1 MSVASVTEHKC
12 FVSVS
17 TVFKFLFE
25 ISLQITNFTYSMTL
39 IIVFE
44 LFMLISVVVPK
55 ESVPPKPQF
64 EGKVESSSM
73 QAEVGT
79 Y

>member
-1 MSVASVTEHKC
+1 VSVVSVTEHSSLV
-12 FVSVS
+12 FVS

-25 ISLQITNFTYSMTL
+25 ISLQIRNLTYSMTL

-64 EGKVESSSM
+64 EGKVESSST